1 MMTYNLFRFRVVVIL
16 LILRGVALRF
26 KPELQLLM
34 LLTLAYWGNQYITAT
49 ADYTICGMAILRKYR
64 SVLSLFLKAQ

>member
-26 KPELQLLM
+26 KPEIQLIM
-34 LLTLAYWGNQYITAT
+34 LITLAYLGNQHITAT
-49 ADYTICGMAILRKYR
+49 ADYTICGVAILRKYR
-64 SVLSLFLKAQ
+64 SVLSVIFRAQ

>member
-1 MMTYNLFRFRVVVIL
+1 
-16 LILRGVALRF
+16 
-26 KPELQLLM
+26 M

>member
-34 LLTLAYWGNQYITAT
+34 LLSLAYLGNQYITAT

-64 SVLSLFLKAQ
+64 SVLSFIFKN